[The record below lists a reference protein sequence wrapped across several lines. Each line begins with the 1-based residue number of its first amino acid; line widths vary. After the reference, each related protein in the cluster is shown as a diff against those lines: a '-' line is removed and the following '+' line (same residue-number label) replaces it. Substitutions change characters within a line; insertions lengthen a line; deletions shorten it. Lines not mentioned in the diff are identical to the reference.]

1 MGLLIVGL
9 LLLIRVKAWLVYF
22 LPAFIIRKTRIS
34 ALLSDT
40 DAAISKAH
48 AADDLGKRGD
58 FSDFIVSGGAFRI
71 CRNARNPVYT
81 IVNNFLRSRF

>member
-22 LPAFIIRKTRIS
+22 LPAVVIRKTGIG

-40 DAAISKAH
+40 DAAIRKAH

-58 FSDFIVSGGAFRI
+58 FSDFIVSRGAFRI
-71 CRNARNPVYT
+71 CRNARNPINA
-81 IVNNFLRSRF
+81 IVNNFLRGRF